1 MQNVSFSVALYGTE
15 NAKSGVEFAKLADDL
30 GYEKIWVG
38 DSHMIWREV
47 YALLGA
53 MAVATRK
60 IRIGPGVTH
69 PEIRHFTVTAS
80 AMATLNELSDG
91 RAVLGIGVG
100 ATGPGNI
107 GMKPVSV
114 ERLEEVIILLKKLL
128 AGESM
133 ELEGKTVRCVFA
145 SSGHIPIFI
154 GTRAPK
160 AFQMAARLADG
171 IIYTGE
177 RESMKPLADFVRE
190 YSAKI
195 RRGAPEVKIV
205 YRLPC
210 SISDDPREAREIVKG
225 KIARTAMTYLG
236 RLHRRGELHDE
247 QDQKA
252 VERLWREYDTYHHM
266 GPEHSH
272 LVRDAWVDRFALAG
286 TGAQVREKV
295 KVVLGEGVDEITIIP
310 FGDEAAVIDR
320 FAKDVMERV

>member
-1 MQNVSFSVALYGTE
+1 MQNLSFSVALYGTE
-15 NAKSGVEFAKLADDL
+15 NARRSIEFAKLADDF

-53 MAVATRK
+53 MAVATKK
-60 IRIGPGVTH
+60 IQIGPGVTH
-69 PEIRHFTVTAS
+69 PEIRHFTVIAS
-80 AMATLNELSDG
+80 AMATLNELSEG
-91 RAVLGIGVG
+91 RAVLGVGVG

-107 GMKPVSV
+107 GLKPVSV
-114 ERLEEVIILLKKLL
+114 ERLEEVLILLKKLL
-128 AGESM
+128 DGESV
-133 ELEGKTVRCVFA
+133 ELEGKAVRCVFA
-145 SSGHIPIFI
+145 GGGRIPIFI

-160 AFQMAARLADG
+160 VFQMAARWADG

-177 RESMKPLADFVRE
+177 RESMEPLVNFVRE

-195 RRGAPEVKIV
+195 GRDAHEVKIV

-210 SISDDPREAREIVKG
+210 SISDDPGEAREIVKG

-236 RLHRRGELHDE
+236 RLHRRGELHDAE
-247 QDQKA
+247 DQKA

-272 LVRDAWVDRFALAG
+272 LVRDEWVDRFALAG
-286 TGAQVREKV
+286 TGEQVREKV
-295 KVVLGEGVDEITIIP
+295 KTILGEGVDEITIIP
-310 FGDEAAVIDR
+310 FGDEAKVIDR
-320 FAKDVMERV
+320 FAKDVMERI